1 MDVNQLYQE
10 FQRSLQKHGL
20 QGFRYVMEIEPRS
33 KQGELEYKVWACV
46 GLMDVRFATFYDSRI
61 YDKYLFI
68 GPCASKNEAKQEAKL
83 RIMKSHLHV
92 YTPGVTTYIDAF
104 L

>member
-1 MDVNQLYQE
+1 MNVNQQYEKFVQHM
-10 FQRSLQKHGL
+10 QRQDLE
-20 QGFRYVMEIEPRS
+20 GFRYKMEINPRS

-46 GLMDVRFATFYDSRI
+46 GLMDVRFTTFSDSRI

-68 GPCASKNEAKQEAKL
+68 GPCVSKNEAKQEAKL
-83 RIMKSHLHV
+83 RIMTSNLHV